1 MLDLETHDVWRG
13 ESVVHLTPTEFRL
26 LYLLASNAGRVVSAT
41 RLVEFVWGCDGADL
55 AVPRTH
61 LSHLRKKLRLPRRG
75 PGSLAAVSGVG
86 YRLAP

>member
-26 LYLLASNAGRVVSAT
+26 LYLLASNAGRVVSAS
-41 RLVEFVWGCDGADL
+41 RLVEFAWGYDGGDVAL
-55 AVPRTH
+55 VRTH

-75 PGSLAAVSGVG
+75 PGSLAAVFGVG
-86 YRLAP
+86 YWLAR